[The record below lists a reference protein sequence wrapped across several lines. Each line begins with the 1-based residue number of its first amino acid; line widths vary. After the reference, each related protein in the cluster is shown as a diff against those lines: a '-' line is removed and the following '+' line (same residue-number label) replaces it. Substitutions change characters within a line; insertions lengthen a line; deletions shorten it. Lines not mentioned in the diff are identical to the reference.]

1 MSLPQNNHLEQMIK
15 NHEAEKRELLNE
27 MFLIGK
33 RSETIHKENQK
44 LSQAIKEMLAII
56 EEERSENS
64 SEYHKG
70 WNDALESISDRL
82 RKALS

>member
-44 LSQAIKEMLAII
+44 LSQAFL
-56 EEERSENS
+56 
-64 SEYHKG
+64 
-70 WNDALESISDRL
+70 
-82 RKALS
+82 